1 MGARTD
7 GQDLITTL
15 TIRFPDLLKEADEP
29 GVFVRLVDVYG
40 RALAADPD

>member
-1 MGARTD
+1 MGAHTD

-29 GVFVRLVDVYG
+29 GVPVVLVEVYG
-40 RALAADPD
+40 RAFATDLD